1 LDALVRDL
9 TDAQREAVLHREGP
23 LLVLAGPGSGKTRV
37 ITHRIAWLLA
47 EGLPDH
53 QILALTFTNKA
64 ADEMRTRLERLAP
77 GRSVWLGTFHRFC
90 ARLLRKYAPL
100 VGLDE
105 NFTIYDAADSAQ
117 VLNRVLTPWKLGP
130 GFATPEAI
138 ARAIGRAKN
147 NLVTAQQYQPQA
159 GHPLGALVQQ
169 IYPAYQAKLAS
180 SNAVDF
186 DDLLLH
192 VGTLLQ
198 ENPEIRAALDERYR
212 FILVDEYQDT
222 NLAQYVIVRAMS
234 IDHPNLAVTGDPDQ
248 SIYGWRGANL
258 NNILEFE
265 HDYPQVRVVRLERN
279 YRSTQRILHVAAE
292 FIAHNVRRKRK
303 DLYTENAP
311 GEPVRLMMYQTQND
325 EAQAI
330 AAEIAGEIQAG
341 RRAARDFAVFYRTN
355 ALSRAMEFAL
365 RQAGVPYQIVR
376 GLEFFQRKEIKDLLS
391 YLQLLCNPRDEVALR
406 RVIQTPPRGI
416 GRTTVDRL
424 LRYAAGHGLSGW
436 EAAREVRRI
445 ESIGSRPAAR
455 VAEFAGLLDRLAALA
470 GGAIEKL
477 LGHVLAESGYA
488 ALLKASEDEE
498 DQERLANLQELLTVA
513 RDFDERHPGPDQLEA
528 FLEETALVSD
538 TDDWEDQTDRVTLM
552 TLHASKGL
560 EFPVVYL
567 IAVEEG
573 ILPHERSRERP
584 EQIEEERRLMFV
596 GMTRARERLQLS
608 LARSRD
614 FRGSRRTTVPSSFL
628 VELPRSEM
636 LVEEARPE
644 ADSGPVPFSAY
655 PEGLAEEDWDSPPPP
670 AATSRRQSLIPNPQS
685 PIPPASPNPKI
696 PSKLRLGTADQ
707 LAGGQPAPPP
717 SPDAFQQGMVVLH
730 PQYGLGQVVA
740 LSGSGPGRQA
750 TVDFAPPAGRM
761 QFVLQHSP
769 LRPMASAQGDR
780 PTIG

>member
-1 LDALVRDL
+1 MLDQWPA
-9 TDAQREAVLHREGP
+9 
-23 LLVLAGPGSGKTRV
+23 
-37 ITHRIAWLLA
+37 
-47 EGLPDH
+47 
-53 QILALTFTNKA
+53 
-64 ADEMRTRLERLAP
+64 
-77 GRSVWLGTFHRFC
+77 
-90 ARLLRKYAPL
+90 
-100 VGLDE
+100 
-105 NFTIYDAADSAQ
+105 
-117 VLNRVLTPWKLGP
+117 GP

-138 ARAIGRAKN
+138 GRAIGRAKN
-147 NLVTAQQYQPQA
+147 NLIAPQQYQPQA
-159 GHPLGALVQQ
+159 GHPLGTAVQQ
-169 IYPAYQAKLAS
+169 TYPAYQAKLAS

-192 VGTLLQ
+192 VGTLLRD
-198 ENPEIRAALDERYR
+198 NPEIRAALDERYR

-265 HDYPQVRVVRLERN
+265 HDYPQVHVVRLERN
-279 YRSTQRILHVAAE
+279 YRSTQRILRVAAQ

-303 DLYTENAP
+303 DLYTENVP
-311 GEPVRLMMYQTQND
+311 GEPVRLVIYQTQND
-325 EAQAI
+325 EARAI
-330 AAEIAGEIQAG
+330 ASEMAGDIHSG

-391 YLQLLCNPRDEVALR
+391 YLQLLGNPRDEVALR
-406 RVIQTPPRGI
+406 RVINVPPRGI
-416 GRTTVDRL
+416 GRTTVERL
-424 LRYAAGHGLSGW
+424 FRHAAAHCLSGW

-455 VAEFAGLLDRLAALA
+455 VAAFVGLLDRLAALA

-538 TDDWEDQTDRVTLM
+538 TDEWEEQIDRVTLM

-596 GMTRARERLQLS
+596 GMTRARERLQLGM
-608 LARSRD
+608 ARSRD

-628 VELPRSEM
+628 VELPRGEM
-636 LVEEARPE
+636 LVEEVGPGTDGA
-644 ADSGPVPFSAY
+644 PVPVSAC
-655 PEGLAEEDWDSPPPP
+655 PSAQADEDWDSGRAP
-670 AATSRRQSLIPNPQS
+670 AAISRRLSPISNPQSLIPSS
-685 PIPPASPNPKI
+685 PIPRSPNPQV
-696 PSKLRLGTADQ
+696 PPTLRLGTADQ
-707 LAGGQPAPPP
+707 LAGGPPP
-717 SPDAFQQGMVVLH
+717 QPPNPDAFQQGMVVLH

-740 LSGSGPGRQA
+740 LSGSGSGRQA
-750 TVDFAPPAGRM
+750 TVDFAPPVGRL
-761 QFVLQHSP
+761 QFVLLHSP
-769 LRPMASAQGDR
+769 LRPMATAQGER
-780 PTIG
+780 PTVG